1 MRGREP
7 LAVWLLFGVVA
18 LEILVTYA
26 RVPAEELYHVTG
38 SGLVGGV
45 SRVIVFLNFPTAL
58 VAIAIVAVSYPRLTR
73 RGRAVALAAAALCTP
88 IFWPGVVSQAH
99 LDARW
104 VNAIPAFGVFL
115 ALVIT
120 ATTARAPTDPRG
132 DRGRIVLAALALLAS
147 PAWLAADL
155 GFFLPWAARAPRPP
169 PRDGRRATRA
179 LGASP
184 LAAALRAAP
193 ADRGVPGADARLR
206 HRQHRQR
213 LLARADRQT
222 RLDGLGGAVRARAA
236 ADVGLARDR
245 RRGCG
250 ALGLVDQPLAA
261 ARSWAN
267 TSAISSALLTGVGR
281 PVDPRLALLDRVDR
295 EDAEGHRHPGLDP
308 GELEPDAA
316 SLATYSKC
324 GVSPRTIA
332 PSATTQA

>member
-58 VAIAIVAVSYPRLTR
+58 VAIAIVAVSYPRLTG

-115 ALVIT
+115 ALVVT

-155 GFFLPWAARAPRPP
+155 GFFFPGPHVHHGHHHGMDGVLLLISAALLSRVVPSVRRHWLGVAIGAYLALMAAYGIANIANDAWFEQVVKRGWTTWAIPSVLRPNLTIAWGLIVLGAALLYAASSRWSQAAR
-169 PRDGRRATRA
+169 
-179 LGASP
+179 
-184 LAAALRAAP
+184 
-193 ADRGVPGADARLR
+193 
-206 HRQHRQR
+206 
-213 LLARADRQT
+213 
-222 RLDGLGGAVRARAA
+222 
-236 ADVGLARDR
+236 
-245 RRGCG
+245 
-250 ALGLVDQPLAA
+250 
-261 ARSWAN
+261 
-267 TSAISSALLTGVGR
+267 
-281 PVDPRLALLDRVDR
+281 
-295 EDAEGHRHPGLDP
+295 
-308 GELEPDAA
+308 
-316 SLATYSKC
+316 
-324 GVSPRTIA
+324 
-332 PSATTQA
+332 